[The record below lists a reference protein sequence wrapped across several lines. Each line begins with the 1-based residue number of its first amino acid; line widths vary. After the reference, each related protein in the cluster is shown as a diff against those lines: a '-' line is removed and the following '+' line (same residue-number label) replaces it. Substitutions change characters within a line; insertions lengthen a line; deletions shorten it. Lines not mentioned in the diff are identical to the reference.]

1 MLDRL
6 LRFVL
11 KRTMRMLDRLDDA
24 IVSDVWE
31 DDS

>member
-11 KRTMRMLDRLDDA
+11 KRTMRMLDRLDA